1 MVYKIIIQQK
11 QIEYIILIKI
21 LHSKL
26 LWGDVFCKGCQYM
39 SRFVWDF
46 F

>member
-11 QIEYIILIKI
+11 QIENIILIKI

-26 LWGDVFCKGCQYM
+26 LWGDVVCKGCQY